1 VRARTTLVAALA
13 LGLALAAGTA
23 TASQVHFKRVITR
36 THPIAYWRLGER
48 SGSIAHTVVGQHPG
62 TYKGAPK
69 LGRPGLI
76 RNNPNTAPHFDGVDD
91 RIKANSLT
99 NRTKAGWSRG
109 YTLEAWVV
117 TRTRTKEEHI
127 MSFNHRNGGTN
138 IAIFRD
144 EPSNRFKF
152 HDCEGAR
159 CVDVFSKTT
168 PIVGKTYQVAVTVG
182 RFNRGHFYVNG
193 RAQASF
199 VSAKRPV
206 HRGKFTIGADY
217 DKGRKVTSF
226 WFGKIDEVAVYAR
239 ALSAKQ
245 IAAQWAAGACNR
257 IRAGRLKVLR
267 TMGPIRR

>member
-1 VRARTTLVAALA
+1 MVRARTTVVATLALA
-13 LGLALAAGTA
+13 LAVTTGTA
-23 TASQVHFKRVITR
+23 TASQVHYKDIITR

-48 SGSIAHTVVGQHPG
+48 SGSIAHTVVGRHPG
-62 TYKGAPK
+62 TFKGNPE

-76 RNNPNTAPHFDGVDD
+76 RNNPNTAPHFDGIDD
-91 RIKANSLT
+91 RVKANSLT

-117 TRTRTKEEHI
+117 SRTRTKEEHI

-168 PIVGKTYQVAVTVG
+168 PVVGKTYQVAVTVD
-182 RFNRGHFYVNG
+182 RFDRGHLYVNG

-206 HRGKFTIGADY
+206 HDGRFTIGADY
-217 DKGRKVTSF
+217 DRGRKVTSY

-239 ALSAKQ
+239 ALTARQ
-245 IAAQWAAGACNR
+245 IAIQWAAG
-257 IRAGRLKVLR
+257 
-267 TMGPIRR
+267 T

>member
-1 VRARTTLVAALA
+1 MRTRTKLAPALA
-13 LGLALAAGTA
+13 MALVLATGTA
-23 TASQVHFKRVITR
+23 TASGVHYKNVITR

-48 SGSIAHTVVGQHPG
+48 SGSIAHTVVGRHPG
-62 TYKGAPK
+62 TYKGAPR

-76 RNNPNTAPHFDGVDD
+76 RHNPNTAPHFDGVDD

-117 TRTRTKEEHI
+117 TRTTTAEEHI

-152 HDCEGAR
+152 HDCEGR
-159 CVDVFSKTT
+159 TCVDVYSKTT
-168 PIVGKTYQVAVTVG
+168 PVIGKIYQVAVTVNG
-182 RFNRGHFYVNG
+182 SNRGHLYVNG
-193 RAQASF
+193 RAEASF

-206 HRGKFTIGADY
+206 HRAKFTIGADY
-217 DKGRKVTSF
+217 DKGPKVTSF
-226 WFGKIDEVAVYAR
+226 WHGKIDEAVVYAH
-239 ALSAKQ
+239 ALTARE
-245 IAAQWAAGACNR
+245 IAAQWAAG
-257 IRAGRLKVLR
+257 
-267 TMGPIRR
+267 T